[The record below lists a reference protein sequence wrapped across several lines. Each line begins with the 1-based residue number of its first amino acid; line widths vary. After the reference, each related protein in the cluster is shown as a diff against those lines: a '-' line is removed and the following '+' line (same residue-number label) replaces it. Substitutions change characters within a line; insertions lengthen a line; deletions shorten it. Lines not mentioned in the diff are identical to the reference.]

1 MSYYPRPCPNC
12 LRRARLLAQLA
23 PYIERSALEVRGD
36 RLPEL
41 LRLDNYELAAAVAP
55 DAAPELLD
63 RVTAASDEQLET
75 ELAES
80 GCWCCCQHDPRF
92 PVGLREAPGAPWAL
106 FGRGDAT
113 LIEKLQPEAAVTI
126 VGARRASTYGREVA
140 RELGRDLADAGL
152 LVISGL
158 SFGVDAC
165 AHRGAL
171 DGGKTV
177 AVLGCGVDVAYP
189 AAHRSL
195 WRRITDSGGLVLSEL
210 PPGCG
215 TWRWTFSARSRITA
229 ALSAMTIVV
238 EAAKNSGSLLTADI
252 AAELGR
258 DVGAVPGPIGSRVSV
273 GPNDLLAGGA
283 CLVRDAQDVFDSM
296 LGAGVRRIRPLGQP
310 LNPTEYNVLRAL
322 EDGARDAEEIA
333 ADVGISED
341 EAEGNLAALRAHGY
355 VERHTKSVYCP
366 SGLEPPSQS

>member
-12 LRRARLLAQLA
+12 LRRARLLAHLA
-23 PYIERSALEVRGD
+23 PYIEQFASGGGGD
-36 RLPEL
+36 RLGEL
-41 LRLDNYELAAAVAP
+41 LRLGNYDLAVTVAP
-55 DAAPELLD
+55 DTAPKLLD
-63 RVTAASDEQLET
+63 RVTAASDEKLEA

-80 GCWCCCQHDPRF
+80 GCWCCCRHDPRF
-92 PVGLREAPGAPWAL
+92 PVGLLETPGAPWAL
-106 FGRGDAT
+106 FGRGDPM
-113 LIEKLQPEAAVTI
+113 LIEKLRPEAAVTI

-158 SFGVDAC
+158 SFGVEAC

-171 DGGKTV
+171 DCGKTV
-177 AVLGCGVDVAYP
+177 AVLGCGADVAYP

-215 TWRWTFSARSRITA
+215 AWRWTFPARNRITA
-229 ALSAMTIVV
+229 ALSGMTIVV
-238 EAAKNSGSLLTADI
+238 EAAERSGSLITADI

-258 DVGAVPGPIGSRVSV
+258 DVGAVPGPVNSRVSA

-283 CLVRDAQDVFDSM
+283 CLIREAQDVLDAM
-296 LGAGVRRIRPLGQP
+296 LGPGVQRPRPAGPP
-310 LNPTEYNVLRAL
+310 LNPAEHDVLRAL

-333 ADVGISED
+333 GDVGLSEAD
-341 EAEGNLAALRAHGY
+341 AERSLAALEASGY
-355 VERHTKSVYCP
+355 AERHTKSVYCP
-366 SGLEPPSQS
+366 SGLEPPSRD

>member
-12 LRRARLLAQLA
+12 LRRARLLGHLA
-23 PYIERSALEVRGD
+23 PYIERFALGVSGD
-36 RLPEL
+36 RLAEL
-41 LRLDNYELAAAVAP
+41 LRLDNHDLAATVAP
-55 DAAPELLD
+55 DIAPVLLD
-63 RVTAASDEQLET
+63 RVKAASDEKLET

-80 GCWCCCQHDPRF
+80 GCWCCCRHDPRF
-92 PVGLREAPGAPWAL
+92 PVGLRETPGAPWAL
-106 FGRGDAT
+106 FGRGDPT

-158 SFGVDAC
+158 SFGVEAC

-171 DGGKTV
+171 DSGKTV
-177 AVLGCGVDVAYP
+177 AVLGTGADVAYP

-195 WRRITDSGGLVLSEL
+195 WRRIADGGGLVLSEL

-215 TWRWTFSARSRITA
+215 AWRWTFPARNRITA
-229 ALSAMTIVV
+229 ALSGMTIVV
-238 EAAKNSGSLLTADI
+238 EAAERSGSLLTADI

-258 DVGAVPGPIGSRVSV
+258 DVGAVPGPISSRVSV

-283 CLVRDAQDVFDSM
+283 CVIRGAQDVLDAM
-296 LGAGVRRIRPLGQP
+296 LGPGVQRPRPAGPP
-310 LNPTEYNVLRAL
+310 LNPTEHEVLRAL

-333 ADVGISED
+333 TDVGLSEGD
-341 EAEGNLAALRAHGY
+341 AERNLETLEAHGY
-355 VERHTKSVYCP
+355 AERHTKSVYCP
-366 SGLEPPSQS
+366 SGLEPPSQG